1 MLKLQDYRF
10 LLTQFNIVIL
20 FMQSAIILKNYQLVS
35 DLALENNWNFS
46 DFAVLF
52 IYFFEYSNVVAL
64 ANNFIHPKH
73 AINTKQ
79 YRRAKTLLNISVFTC
94 LFSIIYSV
102 CFFLLRFERGA
113 YLMLFDVVGF
123 FTVVLLLRT
132 NLRLIVLVNL
142 YIAIG
147 AITVY
152 GAIIY
157 SGGLNSPGVIW
168 LVAAPTLALLLANRS
183 TAIAYSIIMV
193 VSIIFLAILKMY
205 ELNPPSEISADKNLM
220 FSICLLFGLMLL
232 IFIIALIFEKE
243 RTLAVT
249 EANIKNQEL
258 SEAFEELLQ
267 IKSRLDQSHQDI
279 KATNDKLIG
288 QQKEIVRQSQ
298 RLKNLNEDKDY
309 IIEVLAHDLKEPLNS
324 IEGLVKIISMDE
336 HVLSDNQQECISHI
350 QNTVTRSRN
359 LLQKILLSGELND
372 QKVKVNLEDADICGL
387 LQSTV
392 HALSKSAENKRISID
407 TQCSKQEITAYTDV
421 ILVSQ
426 IFQNILSNSI
436 KFSPKG
442 SKVTVLTE
450 LLEKEAKIEFK
461 DQGSGISDH
470 ERELLFSKYSKLSS
484 KPTDGELSSGLGLS
498 LVKRYADLLGAKILY
513 ESNEPSGA
521 NFIVLIPLNL

>member
-1 MLKLQDYRF
+1 
-10 LLTQFNIVIL
+10 
-20 FMQSAIILKNYQLVS
+20 
-35 DLALENNWNFS
+35 
-46 DFAVLF
+46 
-52 IYFFEYSNVVAL
+52 
-64 ANNFIHPKH
+64 
-73 AINTKQ
+73 
-79 YRRAKTLLNISVFTC
+79 
-94 LFSIIYSV
+94 
-102 CFFLLRFERGA
+102 
-113 YLMLFDVVGF
+113 
-123 FTVVLLLRT
+123 
-132 NLRLIVLVNL
+132 
-142 YIAIG
+142 
-147 AITVY
+147 
-152 GAIIY
+152 
-157 SGGLNSPGVIW
+157 
-168 LVAAPTLALLLANRS
+168 
-183 TAIAYSIIMV
+183 
-193 VSIIFLAILKMY
+193 
-205 ELNPPSEISADKNLM
+205 
-220 FSICLLFGLMLL
+220 
-232 IFIIALIFEKE
+232 
-243 RTLAVT
+243 
-249 EANIKNQEL
+249 
-258 SEAFEELLQ
+258 
-267 IKSRLDQSHQDI
+267 
-279 KATNDKLIG
+279 
-288 QQKEIVRQSQ
+288 
-298 RLKNLNEDKDY
+298 LKNLNEDKDY

-407 TQCSKQEITAYTDV
+407 TQCSKREITAYTDV

-521 NFIVLIPLNL
+521 NFIVLIPLNV